1 MGLLT
6 FKGGIHPDDGKKL
19 SKDKPI
25 VEAKPGK
32 ELVYPLS
39 QHIGAP
45 ANPIVEIGA
54 RVLRGEKIAEAGGF
68 VSAPIYSSVS
78 GTVKA
83 IAPHFTSTGAKVNSI
98 IIENDEQYSGC
109 QQHRHIIGNT
119 QTFHHQHCNKKLS
132 DIMKHST
139 GNTDTYHTEA
149 SSLLQKMH
157 N

>member
-83 IAPHFTSTGAKVNSI
+83 IAPNFTSTGAKVNSI
-98 IIENDEQYSGC
+98 IIENDEQYEEAKWREG
-109 QQHRHIIGNT
+109 
-119 QTFHHQHCNKKLS
+119 FHLS
-132 DIMKHST
+132 R
-139 GNTDTYHTEA
+139 
-149 SSLLQKMH
+149 
-157 N
+157 